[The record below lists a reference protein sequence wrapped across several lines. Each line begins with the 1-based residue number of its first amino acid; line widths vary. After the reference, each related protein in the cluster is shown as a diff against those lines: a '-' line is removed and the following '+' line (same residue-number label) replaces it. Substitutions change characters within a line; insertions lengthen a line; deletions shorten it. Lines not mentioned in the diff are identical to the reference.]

1 MMHKII
7 LKGRLDQGC
16 IGSVD
21 SRSVAFFLESRVV
34 SNFAHESQ
42 SRSKSRS
49 KKSMGRKVRVATD
62 RLRPTFCK
70 NSLQNKTFFLF
81 LFTNFCSD
89 ISLEPWKNIRKSTCS
104 LDYLIFKIKLY
115 IVEIIRVKKSSS
127 IQNIVRLILAMSGF
141 RPNIQNVPQ
150 NYKY

>member
-1 MMHKII
+1 MKV
-7 LKGRLDQGC
+7 LDHQGC
-16 IGSVD
+16 TGSVD

-34 SNFAHESQ
+34 SNFTYESQ

-70 NSLQNKTFFLF
+70 NSLQNKTFILF

-89 ISLEPWKNIRKSTCS
+89 ISLEPWKNIRKCEIWKKIRITKKARAKRPYKLMLLEFFWRLCWSAAGGAAGVLLEAL
-104 LDYLIFKIKLY
+104 LDLFW
-115 IVEIIRVKKSSS
+115 SSS
-127 IQNIVRLILAMSGF
+127 GVSKNS
-141 RPNIQNVPQ
+141 
-150 NYKY
+150 